1 METQPNPKKVD
12 RRAMRSKR
20 LIIEAWRELLLEKD
34 DKEITVSDIVK
45 RADIGRA
52 TFYAHFEDK
61 TDLGKYLFN
70 QLLMQIEQEIQAIL
84 NESELQ
90 DNQYQHLV
98 PSLALFRIAEVKHR
112 WFKLNAT
119 NPQSGL
125 TMLIPPL
132 VKRLETQLDSLD
144 RPDNLDELPRRMAAT
159 YLVSGLIAL
168 LTDWVVSDMPRSP
181 EEMSKIYQN
190 LALPT
195 LNRLLGI

>member
-1 METQPNPKKVD
+1 METQPNSKKVD

-70 QLLMQIEQEIQAIL
+70 QLMMQIEQEIQAIL

-90 DNQYQHLV
+90 DNQYQHFGSQFGTISYRRGQTSLV
-98 PSLALFRIAEVKHR
+98 QIECDKPANGSDDVDSPFSQAIR
-112 WFKLNAT
+112 NAA
-119 NPQSGL
+119 
-125 TMLIPPL
+125 
-132 VKRLETQLDSLD
+132 R
-144 RPDNLDELPRRMAAT
+144 
-159 YLVSGLIAL
+159 
-168 LTDWVVSDMPRSP
+168 
-181 EEMSKIYQN
+181 
-190 LALPT
+190 
-195 LNRLLGI
+195 